1 MKKNKTLFALL
12 CVSTLAFLP
21 GCLGKK
27 ETKKEKPKTEK
38 KVTRKPSKELIED

>member
-1 MKKNKTLFALL
+1 MKKNIALFTLF
-12 CVSTLAFLP
+12 CVSTLALLP

-38 KVTRKPSKELIED
+38 VTKKNSKELIEG

>member
-1 MKKNKTLFALL
+1 MKKNIALFTLL

-27 ETKKEKPKTEK
+27 KVVKTEK
-38 KVTRKPSKELIED
+38 VNTAKKSKELIED

>member
-1 MKKNKTLFALL
+1 MKKNIALFTIL

-27 ETKKEKPKTEK
+27 EVVKTEKVK
-38 KVTRKPSKELIED
+38 KVTRSKELIED

>member
-1 MKKNKTLFALL
+1 MKKNMVLFSLL

-27 ETKKEKPKTEK
+27 VEVKKAKTEK
-38 KVTRKPSKELIED
+38 KVTRKHSKELIEG

>member
-1 MKKNKTLFALL
+1 MKTNKAFFALL

-27 ETKKEKPKTEK
+27 TEKKKPKTEE
-38 KVTRKPSKELIED
+38 KVTRKHSKELIED